1 MKKLSYR
8 FQKGNFWSR
17 LLWITGITA
26 SLIVGWYIIESI
38 MFFLQTTVGT
48 IGLFIIS
55 PFVSLG
61 IIAFSIVKYP
71 LVRDRDSYSKFT
83 QKYL

>member
-17 LLWITGITA
+17 LLWIVGITL
-26 SLIVGWYIIESI
+26 SLIIGWYIIESI

-71 LVRDRDSYSKFT
+71 KEKEYSSFVK
-83 QKYL
+83 KYL